1 MIFAPMTARRAA
13 LLRLAVA
20 LSAFVAIALVHG
32 AQCQTGMPMTMAHSA
47 AMVGGV
53 AGQCGGAQVGDAGIH
68 EHDHGPDSGVGVQA
82 ADTPLTVADDAV
94 PAPPVGLVMACL
106 AAFLA
111 MLATLAFPRRD
122 VVATVLRRAPDVAM
136 IRVRAVL
143 PRAPTLAELC
153 VLRT

>member
-1 MIFAPMTARRAA
+1 MTARRVA

-32 AQCQTGMPMTMAHSA
+32 AQCQTGMPMGMMAHSA

-53 AGQCGGAQVGDAGIH
+53 AGQCGGAQVGDAGFH
-68 EHDHGPDSGVGVQA
+68 EHDHGPDSRVGVQA

-143 PRAPTLAELC
+143 PRAPTLVELC